1 MCTQI
6 DNQLEMF
13 EFSFKNFSI
22 NDFLVKTEFIESSIK
37 PKIIIF
43 NKVKH

>member
-22 NDFLVKTEFIESSIK
+22 NDILVKKKLILRYIK